1 MKIEANLFVLPGVFF
16 AVMAVIYGFV
26 TDFNEWVGFPAI
38 LLTAGL
44 SLMIGIYFRM
54 LQKRHGT
61 RPEDREDGEIA
72 ELAGDQGVYAP
83 WSWWPL
89 PLAAG
94 AALGFVAMAAGWW
107 IMVPAGVLSV
117 IGLVGWVFEF
127 STGRHAH

>member
-94 AALGFVAMAAGWW
+94 AALGLVAMAAGWW